1 MATKLPTDQA
11 AVLNDE
17 ELAAMAGG
25 WSITPV
31 EKNGVWYGELDQ
43 EATADFEL
51 ITDPDKKRSALEFAS
66 GVAGKPLVDF
76 IPFK

>member
-1 MATKLPTDQA
+1 MATKLPTDQT

-25 WSITPV
+25 WNITPV
-31 EKNGVWYGELDQ
+31 EKNGAWYGELDQ
-43 EATADFEL
+43 EATIDFEL
-51 ITDPDKKRSALEFAS
+51 IKDPDKKRSALEYAS
-66 GVAGKPLVDF
+66 RDARKSFVDF

>member
-31 EKNGVWYGELDQ
+31 ERNGAWYGELDQ
-43 EATADFEL
+43 EATIDWEL
-51 ITDPDKKRSALEFAS
+51 TTDPAKKRSALEFAS
-66 GVAGKPLVDF
+66 RAAGKPLVDF